1 MRDDEEQL
9 GLQQHDID
17 TLKKV
22 ESELSG
28 ELKSLRDAF
37 NDLRYQND
45 ENIRTINQKEDEIAN
60 LNIEI
65 EALKK
70 LTEAGGEKEREL

>member
-60 LNIEI
+60 HNIEI